1 MTTTDQ
7 ITSVFDELRLG
18 NTEAALDLLGSTWRG
33 IGKRPHEAST
43 HRKTA
48 ENLLLC
54 GMLTS
59 KLGAERRTKGAQE
72 AAKDLLNEAFR
83 LFSKIRDPRK
93 YKAQIELALCY
104 WRSGEINEAVA
115 YITDLR
121 PSDPE
126 LAFEATLI
134 KVLLETQTGKV
145 DQALATLKSIESAA
159 EHMPLV
165 LRGQFHQDRAA
176 TLRKIAGQENLDR
189 ALLDYQ
195 SALIYYSDAGCIKG
209 EAMVRNNLA
218 SIYRDFGE
226 YTRAH
231 SNAARAISLF
241 TRLNNQHLIAESED
255 QQASIFFAE
264 GNYSEAARLSRL
276 AALHLQDCDLKSML
290 GRTLVTLGRSLARL
304 GRTEQAQEELE
315 SAAAIFEHTHDPIG
329 QANVCLTMI
338 EELPQTTPQ
347 ALENLARAA
356 HLTPSTHL
364 AERFAH
370 ASLKVGIQMISDNCS
385 TYNEVD
391 ESADQ
396 IKTQL
401 ISRVLAKHGG
411 INTRGAIVRT
421 AQELGITHTGLL
433 WFLKQHEEMGHKK
446 RPRTQ
451 LFAAAKQK
459 KSA

>member
-7 ITSVFDELRLG
+7 ITSTFDELRLG
-18 NTEAALDLLGSTWRG
+18 NTAAALDLLGSTWRG
-33 IGKRPHEAST
+33 IGKRPPDAPT

-72 AAKDLLNEAFR
+72 AAKDLLNESFR

-93 YKAQIELALCY
+93 HKAQIELALCY
-104 WRSGEINEAVA
+104 WRSGDINEAVA
-115 YITDLR
+115 YITDLK
-121 PSDPE
+121 PSDPQ
-126 LAFEATLI
+126 LAFEASLI

-145 DQALATLKSIESAA
+145 DQALITLKSIEADA
-159 EHMPLV
+159 DQMPLV
-165 LRGQFHQDRAA
+165 LRAQFHQDRAA
-176 TLRKIAGQENLDR
+176 TLRKIPTTENLDA
-189 ALLDYQ
+189 ALLDYE
-195 SALIYYSDAGCIKG
+195 SALVYYSEAGSIKG

-231 SNAARAISLF
+231 KNAAKAIYLF
-241 TRLNNQHLIAESED
+241 TRLNNQHLIAEAED
-255 QQASIFFAE
+255 QEASIFFAE
-264 GNYSEAARLSRL
+264 GNYAEAARLSRL
-276 AALHLQDCDLKSML
+276 AAAHLQDCDLKSML

-304 GRTEQAQEELE
+304 GRNQLAQEELE
-315 SAAAIFEHTHDPIG
+315 RAAAIFEHTDDPIG

-338 EELPQTTPQ
+338 EELPQTAKE
-347 ALENLARAA
+347 ALEHLARAA
-356 HLTPSTHL
+356 HLTTNTHL
-364 AERFAH
+364 AERFSH
-370 ASLKVGIQMISDNCS
+370 AALKVGIQMISENS
-385 TYNEVD
+385 ATYNQVD
-391 ESADQ
+391 RSADQ
-396 IKTQL
+396 IKAQL
-401 ISRVLAKHGG
+401 TSRILAKHGG

-433 WFLKQHEEMGHKK
+433 WFLKQHEELGHKK
-446 RPRTQ
+446 RPRTH
-451 LFAAAKQK
+451 LLTVAKQK